1 MATDAIKT
9 PAKLEAV
16 FFLSEVIGKRVFQQ
30 GKKIGRLS
38 DIIIVDGDKAAEVTL
53 LVIER
58 SFGYPSLLIPWAK
71 VVSMNNVITVD
82 LETIEQYEGKPAPN
96 MVLLRDH
103 VLDKKVLDL
112 DGNEVEVVYD
122 IQLVQ
127 RNRRLY
133 VSGVDS
139 SRYGL
144 LRRIGLKAV
153 ANFISSLASKVRD
166 NVIPWMYVQH
176 LPEQI
181 SSFAGD
187 VKLKVLKERLSE
199 IPPVDMADIL
209 EELDHEQR
217 VALFKQL
224 DRDHASDTLEEIEPR
239 VQRDLISSLKKEKVA
254 ELLNQM
260 TPPQAADIL
269 AVLPMSDANDIMK
282 LMDAKNSQQVQL
294 ILQDKEQKNIDFSTS
309 KFIKFPPETP
319 VQEVIDH
326 LRTVAADK
334 DVIMYIYV
342 VDANDVL
349 VGVVDLRELLQAK
362 PEDRLGDIMNKRV
375 KTLSATS
382 TLYEASEMFKH
393 YGFRAIPL
401 TDDNNQILGV
411 VTYKDVMNLKRLLI
425 VD

>member
-1 MATDAIKT
+1 MADQPRT
-9 PAKLEAV
+9 PVKPEAV
-16 FFLSEVIGKRVFQQ
+16 FFLSEIVGKKVILRGR
-30 GKKIGRLS
+30 KIGRLA
-38 DIIIVDGDKAAEVTL
+38 DMVIVDRDKIAEVTN
-53 LVIER
+53 LVVQR
-58 SFGYPSLLIPWAK
+58 SFGYPSLLVPWER
-71 VVSMNNVITVD
+71 VVSIDDTIVIDIETV
-82 LETIEQYEGKPAPN
+82 EKYEGKPAEN

-112 DGNEVEVVYD
+112 DGREVEVVYD

-133 VSGVDS
+133 VSGIDS

-144 LRRIGLKAV
+144 LRRIGLKRV
-153 ANFISSLASKVRD
+153 ANFISGLASRIRD
-166 NVIPWMYVQH
+166 DVIPWTYIEH

-187 VKLKVLKERLSE
+187 VRLKVLKERLSD

-224 DRDHASDTLEEIEPR
+224 ESEHASDTLEEIEPR

-260 TPPQAADIL
+260 TPVQAADVLAIL
-269 AVLPMSDANDIMK
+269 PVADANDIMN
-282 LMDAKNSQQVQL
+282 LMDAKKTPQVHI
-294 ILQDKEQKNIDFSTS
+294 ILEDKEQKNIDFATS
-309 KFIKFPPETP
+309 KFLKFPPETP

-326 LRTVAADK
+326 LRTAAADK
-334 DVIMYIYV
+334 DVITYIYV
-342 VDANDVL
+342 TGPDDTL
-349 VGVVDLRELLQAK
+349 LGVVNLRELL
-362 PEDRLGDIMNKRV
+362 LGDPQGPLGGIMNRGV
-375 KTLSATS
+375 RSLSATS

-401 TDDNNQILGV
+401 TDDDNRIVGV
-411 VTYKDVMNLKRLLI
+411 VTYRDVMNLKRLL
-425 VD
+425 VVE

>member
-1 MATDAIKT
+1 
-9 PAKLEAV
+9 
-16 FFLSEVIGKRVFQQ
+16 
-30 GKKIGRLS
+30 
-38 DIIIVDGDKAAEVTL
+38 
-53 LVIER
+53 
-58 SFGYPSLLIPWAK
+58 
-71 VVSMNNVITVD
+71 
-82 LETIEQYEGKPAPN
+82 
-96 MVLLRDH
+96 MVLLQDH

-112 DGNEVEVVYD
+112 EGNEVEVVYD
-122 IQLVQ
+122 IQLVL
-127 RNRRLY
+127 RNHKLY

-166 NVIPWMYVQH
+166 DVIPWMYIEH
-176 LPEQI
+176 LPQQI
-181 SSFAGD
+181 GSFAGD
-187 VKLKVLKERLSE
+187 VRLKVLKEKLSD

-224 DRDHASDTLEEIEPR
+224 DSDHASDTLEEIEPR

-260 TPPQAADIL
+260 TPAQAADVLAIL
-269 AVLPMSDANDIMK
+269 PVADANDIMK
-282 LMDAKNSQQVQL
+282 LLDARNSRKVQL
-294 ILQDKEQKNIDFSTS
+294 ILEDKAQKNIDFATS
-309 KFIKFPPETP
+309 KFIKFPPETA

-342 VDANDVL
+342 VDPTDVL
-349 VGVVDLRELLQAK
+349 LGIVDLRELLQAK
-362 PEDRLGDIMNKRV
+362 PEDKLGEIMNKRV
-375 KTLSATS
+375 KSLSATS

-401 TDDNNQILGV
+401 MDDNDRIVGV
-411 VTYKDVMNLKRLLI
+411 ITYKDVVNLKRLLI

>member
-1 MATDAIKT
+1 MMTD
-9 PAKLEAV
+9 PAKAPPKPEAV
-16 FFLSEVIGKRVFQQ
+16 FFLSEIIGRKVVLR
-30 GKKIGRLS
+30 GRKIGRLS
-38 DIIIVDGDKAAEVTL
+38 DMIIVDGDKAAEVTCI
-53 LVIER
+53 VVQR
-58 SFGYPSLLIPWAK
+58 SFGYPSLLVPWAK
-71 VVSMNNVITVD
+71 VAAMDDVIALD
-82 LETIEQYEGKPAPN
+82 IESLEPYEGKPAAN

-112 DGNEVEVVYD
+112 EGNEVEVVYD

-127 RNRRLY
+127 RNHKLY
-133 VSGVDS
+133 VSGIDS

-144 LRRIGLKAV
+144 LRRIGLKQV
-153 ANFISSLASKVRD
+153 ANFISSLASRIRD
-166 NVIPWMYVQH
+166 DVIPWMYIEH

-187 VKLKVLKERLSE
+187 VKLKVLKEKLSDV
-199 IPPVDMADIL
+199 PPVDMADIL
-209 EELDHEQR
+209 EQLDHEQR
-217 VALFKQL
+217 VAIFKQL
-224 DRDHASDTLEEIEPR
+224 ESDHASDTLEEIEPR

-260 TPPQAADIL
+260 TPVQAADVLAIL
-269 AVLPMSDANDIMK
+269 PVADANDIMK
-282 LMDAKNSQQVQL
+282 LMDAKKTQQVQL
-294 ILQDKEQKNIDFSTS
+294 ILEDKEQKNIDFATS

-342 VDANDVL
+342 VDAVDTL
-349 VGVVDLRELLQAK
+349 LGIVDLRELLKAS
-362 PEDRLGDIMNKRV
+362 PDDRLGDIMNKRV
-375 KTLSATS
+375 KSLDATS

-401 TDDNNQILGV
+401 TDENNRIVGV
-411 VTYKDVMNLKRLLI
+411 VTYRDVMNLKRVLI